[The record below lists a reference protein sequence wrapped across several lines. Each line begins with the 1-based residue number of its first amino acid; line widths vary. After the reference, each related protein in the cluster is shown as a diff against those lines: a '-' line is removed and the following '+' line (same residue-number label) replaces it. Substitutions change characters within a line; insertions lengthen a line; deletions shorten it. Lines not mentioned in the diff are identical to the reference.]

1 MKNSNTYL
9 FKEESWENSGL
20 ASYHQKSKEN
30 LFFGKEWKRFYQTDE
45 VLNVNQSY
53 SLHLWGKH
61 SSHIPLE
68 NLKKG
73 TLLYQ
78 LASKHCP
85 YTIES
90 AIL

>member
-1 MKNSNTYL
+1 MRGWLVIIKNQRKICL
-9 FKEESWENSGL
+9 FV
-20 ASYHQKSKEN
+20 
-30 LFFGKEWKRFYQTDE
+30 KEWKKFYQIDE
-45 VLNVNQSY
+45 ILNVNQSY

-90 AIL
+90 AINLENY